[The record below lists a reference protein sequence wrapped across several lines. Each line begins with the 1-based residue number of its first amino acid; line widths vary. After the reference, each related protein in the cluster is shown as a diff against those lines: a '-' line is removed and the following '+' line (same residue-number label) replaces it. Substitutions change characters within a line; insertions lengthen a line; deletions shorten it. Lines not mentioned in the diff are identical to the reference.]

1 MTIDIE
7 TDDVLASRKT
17 QTVEACD
24 LCGHTGQL
32 ELASP
37 SESRCRIVMC
47 KHCGLFYASPSLAT
61 DLLEKFYD
69 EEFDGDAGTNQ
80 RLDGGDIEP
89 RKIGIEERIAR
100 NWAIPLIE
108 GHINVDG
115 LRVLDIR
122 CRSGA
127 LAEALAQ
134 KGANV
139 TAIDPLV
146 PNVSFAER
154 RPDLN
159 DVRYISI
166 EEFENLSD
174 FEDGEFD
181 VITALSIHLLSHS
194 PSPRLLL
201 ARIFELLKP
210 GGMLFLDEKD
220 VFYPVRAT
228 GETLFDSGPAHFFH
242 FTKETI
248 RKYFEQT
255 GFEVIECRIDPVRKK
270 SNRHI
275 RSVVRRPLDS
285 VNGAQGRAPDA
296 CDTDEVIAS
305 LNSAER
311 KLRRGNGF
319 NKLMRSARRTA
330 RKIWN

>member
-1 MTIDIE
+1 MTIDIQ
-7 TDDVLASRKT
+7 TDDAVAARKT
-17 QTVEACD
+17 QAVDVCD
-24 LCGHTGQL
+24 LCGHSGQH
-32 ELASP
+32 ELAEA
-37 SESRCRIVMC
+37 SEARCRIVMC
-47 KHCGLFYASPSLAT
+47 DHCGLFYASPSLAT

-100 NWAIPLIE
+100 DWALPLVRS
-108 GHINVDG
+108 HVDVKG

-127 LAEALAQ
+127 LAEELALA
-134 KGANV
+134 GAEV
-139 TAIDPLV
+139 TAIDPLM
-146 PNVSFAER
+146 PNVNFAQR
-154 RPDLN
+154 RTNLS
-159 DVRYISI
+159 DVRFISI
-166 EEFENLSD
+166 EEFEHLSEFD
-174 FEDGEFD
+174 DGQFD

-210 GGMLFLDEKD
+210 GGLLFLDEKD

-242 FTKETI
+242 FTTETV
-248 RKYFEQT
+248 RKYFDQT
-255 GFEVIECRIDPVRKK
+255 GFEIVECRIDPVRKK

-275 RSVVRRPLDS
+275 RSVARRPLES
-285 VNGAQGRAPDA
+285 LNGANGRAPAA

-311 KLRRGNGF
+311 KLRLGNGF
-319 NKLMRSARRTA
+319 NKLMRGARRTA